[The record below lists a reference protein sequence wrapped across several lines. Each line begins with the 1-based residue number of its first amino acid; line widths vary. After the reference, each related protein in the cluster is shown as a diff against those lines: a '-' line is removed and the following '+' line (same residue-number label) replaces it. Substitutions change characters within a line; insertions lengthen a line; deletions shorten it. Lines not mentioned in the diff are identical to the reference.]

1 MISTFFL
8 TLLSAFIWG
17 DLTTISCG
25 AMVATGD
32 ENFALDLIACYL
44 GSFIHDIFLFFIGYK
59 YLEKIKS
66 FKFINKKIILPENET
81 YLIFYQK
88 NKLSKFLL
96 YKFISKIFMSIPLLL
111 GNLKID
117 KTEYLK
123 ISVLI
128 NFIIITSLFFLS
140 YYINLMVLSIEDIPR
155 IENITGAVLS
165 LISYLVYKIMV
176 KIIFKENR

>member
-1 MISTFFL
+1 
-8 TLLSAFIWG
+8 
-17 DLTTISCG
+17 
-25 AMVATGD
+25 
-32 ENFALDLIACYL
+32 
-44 GSFIHDIFLFFIGYK
+44 
-59 YLEKIKS
+59 
-66 FKFINKKIILPENET
+66 
-81 YLIFYQK
+81 
-88 NKLSKFLL
+88 
-96 YKFISKIFMSIPLLL
+96 MSIPLLL

-128 NFIIITSLFFLS
+128 NFSIITSLFFLS

-165 LISYLVYKIMV
+165 LISYLVYKIIV